1 MKPAKSTLWARS
13 TPAISSLILPPEI
26 VSMSHTA
33 DTGVLTLSRAREHL
47 VQVTQSSMP
56 AHVSQP
62 SELWGA
68 RCATQCCDPPR
79 PGAARFS
86 SLSACDGTGPGPG
99 ASRGLSS
106 LGWVTPLCVAPP
118 AWQGPCGHHWPR
130 DPMWHASRDLH
141 PGRCFVLRHWDMLPP
156 PSCCYGMEIK
166 VSTLRD
172 WVSEEVW
179 DLAELFIILQGFD
192 VWYKNPTASPYQQN
206 LEWVS
211 VIESVWWVWREEEF
225 LPNDE
230 STIHIQAINLDA
242 RRPTLPRMRPSVT
255 VCQW

>member
-79 PGAARFS
+79 LGAARFS
-86 SLSACDGTGPGPG
+86 SLSASGSGTGPGPG
-99 ASRGLSS
+99 ATPGLSPLS
-106 LGWVTPLCVAPP
+106 WVTPLCVAPP
-118 AWQGPCGHHWPR
+118 AWQGPCGHHWPG
-130 DPMWHASRDLH
+130 DPMWQGDTPLATSTRPMLRTETLRHVATTVLLLWNGNKSVHTERLGLRGGVR
-141 PGRCFVLRHWDMLPP
+141 PGRAFYHFARIW
-156 PSCCYGMEIK
+156 
-166 VSTLRD
+166 R
-172 WVSEEVW
+172 
-179 DLAELFIILQGFD
+179 
-192 VWYKNPTASPYQQN
+192 
-206 LEWVS
+206 
-211 VIESVWWVWREEEF
+211 VI
-225 LPNDE
+225 
-230 STIHIQAINLDA
+230 
-242 RRPTLPRMRPSVT
+242 
-255 VCQW
+255 